1 MRFIMCILR
10 CLLMCGIL
18 WKEHALFVGS
28 LLSNWY
34 QNSIRN
40 IWVRTDPVII
50 KCSNAQHIILNTC
63 QTIGTIDRSFESQR
77 VWLLQVQPST
87 DHLVIYLMIFLDD
100 FYVVIWSAEYRP

>member
-77 VWLLQVQPST
+77 GDENST
-87 DHLVIYLMIFLDD
+87 AEMRFPIFAMIKWYFCIIYF
-100 FYVVIWSAEYRP
+100 